1 MSETI
6 EDFRGFFRPNKTKEV
21 FSVLESVQDCI
32 SLVETLY
39 KQSEIG
45 LFVQAKDDLRI
56 VGYKNAFSQV
66 ILNIIKNA
74 EDILM
79 EKEIHPKRIKIT
91 LERIEIYPT
100 KMARVS
106 IVDNAGGIVFDD
118 IQKVF
123 EPYFTT
129 KHKSVGTGIGLYMS
143 KQIIE
148 KQMNGRIE
156 VMNSLWY
163 CETDR
168 KTYTGAMFIITVPI
182 KNENEIDEGEQ

>member
-1 MSETI
+1 
-6 EDFRGFFRPNKTKEV
+6 
-21 FSVLESVQDCI
+21 
-32 SLVETLY
+32 
-39 KQSEIG
+39 
-45 LFVQAKDDLRI
+45 
-56 VGYKNAFSQV
+56 
-66 ILNIIKNA
+66 
-74 EDILM
+74 M

-163 CETDR
+163 CETDH